1 MAEMLVEAG
10 TVTPEIADL
19 VSFGRRAGVPVREVA
34 RGGLDGLGAGSHRG
48 LLARLRPYAYAELST
63 VVESAAD
70 LVLALDCV
78 QDPRNLGA
86 ILRTGE
92 AAGAGAV
99 ILPRDRSAPVTASV
113 VRGAAGHA
121 YRVPVVQVT
130 NLVRALEQLKDLG
143 WWVLGLSPRGETSLY
158 DIALPR
164 RIVLV
169 GGGEERGIRPLVRR
183 SCDHLVSLPMAAS
196 VDSLNASVAL
206 GVALYEIRRRRGPA
220 GGAGEASAGG
230 RVAEAIGGAACP
242 EGATTPRGSD
252 RR

>member
-1 MAEMLVEAG
+1 MRAIREVVAAAPAAMAELLVEAG
-10 TVTPEIADL
+10 TVASEVAEVVAL
-19 VSFGRRAGVPVREVA
+19 ARRAGVPVREVA
-34 RGGLDGLGAGSHRG
+34 RQGLDGLGAGSHRG
-48 LLARLRPYAYAELST
+48 LLARLRPYAYAELSI
-63 VVESAAD
+63 VVESAAN

-92 AAGAGAV
+92 AAGAGGV
-99 ILPRDRSAPVTASV
+99 LLPRDRSAPVTAAV

-130 NLVRALEQLKDLG
+130 NLVRALEELKTHG

-158 DIALPR
+158 DIALPG

-183 SCDHLVSLPMAAS
+183 SCDHLVSLPMAGG

-206 GVALYEIRRRRGPA
+206 GVALYEIRRRRGPL
-220 GGAGEASAGG
+220 GGAREASTGG
-230 RVAEAIGGAACP
+230 
-242 EGATTPRGSD
+242 S
-252 RR
+252 